1 MYFHKKALQSRDHKP
16 YFQKSYFKKETRSQ
30 LSRQFAI
37 KKPFQA
43 PQIPEADWL
52 EVERKRLSSH
62 F

>member
-43 PQIPEADWL
+43 PKILLKSPKL
-52 EVERKRLSSH
+52 IG
-62 F
+62 